1 MMTVTHRYT
10 HRYQS
15 RIRPQKYGPDD
26 PVLNTISDADKIM
39 GVWDTIDK
47 CWVVY
52 DEKTRTMDSR
62 RKRVILHRWRR
73 SALALVLTTDNRQ
86 CAAVAA

>member
-1 MMTVTHRYT
+1 MMTVTHRYQ

-15 RIRPQKYGPDD
+15 RIRPQKYGPD
-26 PVLNTISDADKIM
+26 DADKIM

-52 DEKTRTMDSR
+52 DEKTRQWIPDES
-62 RKRVILHRWRR
+62 V
-73 SALALVLTTDNRQ
+73 
-86 CAAVAA
+86 